1 MNGVDYLKG
10 ITRVIDEIGLMIF
23 AKEVE
28 LESKQAEIEELRKR
42 VELLEGYLDVYDE
55 YYNYETCNN

>member
-1 MNGVDYLKG
+1 MKG
-10 ITRVIDEIGLMIF
+10 IARVIDELGLMIF

-55 YYNYETCNN
+55 YYSGIK

>member
-1 MNGVDYLKG
+1 MKG
-10 ITRVIDEIGLMIF
+10 ITRVIDEMGLMIL

-28 LESKQAEIEELRKR
+28 LESKQAEIEELRKK

-55 YYNYETCNN
+55 YYSRVE

>member
-1 MNGVDYLKG
+1 MKG
-10 ITRVIDEIGLMIF
+10 INRVIDELGLIIL

-28 LESKQAEIEELRKR
+28 LETKQAEIEELKKR

-55 YYNYETCNN
+55 YYSRAE

>member
-1 MNGVDYLKG
+1 MNGVGYLKG
-10 ITRVIDEIGLMIF
+10 ITRVIDELGLMIL

-28 LESKQAEIEELRKR
+28 LATKQAEIEELRKR

-55 YYNYETCNN
+55 YYSRAN

>member
-1 MNGVDYLKG
+1 MNGVGCLKG
-10 ITRVIDEIGLMIF
+10 INRVIDELGLIIL

-28 LESKQAEIEELRKR
+28 LETKQAEIEELKKR

-55 YYNYETCNN
+55 YYSRAE